1 MNRKSLLLFA
11 LMALFAPLAVM
22 GQGFDH
28 LTYFT
33 QTSTDDFKHGTPY
46 LVDIADGSVSLQ
58 YRMSSVAEWA
68 STTNMPQTLKQH
80 QVVTW
85 RDYVILVGGSS
96 NGTNAVNTVY
106 RATKQDNGISG
117 WSGLNGMPVAL
128 KDMAVVATQTR
139 LIVMGGRNENGV
151 SDKIYYAPFNN
162 DGSIGSWTESE
173 VALPNP
179 TYGLRAVL
187 AMGNIYLL
195 GGTAVIDSVE
205 TVTANTYLLKV
216 NADGDIASVAEATS
230 LPEARNGHAVA
241 FYDSKIFVTGGCD
254 ATATATNTVW
264 SSTVSTSGTL
274 GEWTVRTEM
283 PKALYDHTA
292 VFANGVLAVLGGND
306 GTIVNDEFY
315 YTTLDATALTW
326 TLSDIYMPARYT
338 QGASFAFGDKIFFC
352 GGEALSGAIN
362 SNVAYMPVTTTNK
375 PIRKTAFVSEPIY
388 VGSAKTMQ
396 QLDYTITLGTGTSCE
411 ILYRTAGT
419 NKVFGNWTSKSSN
432 NPATINQSK
441 CYIQYMFRFS
451 ATSSCT
457 ENLSL
462 DDVTLMISGYTQLAG
477 NLNDISTLT
486 LTGSPYWVTQ
496 DVSFT
501 SGTHNIEAGVT
512 IYFRANT
519 KLTVGQASV
528 NFNGTSA
535 NPITLTYEDT
545 GEGLWNGVKFE
556 DASDNGVSSVMNYT
570 IIEKVNQNS
579 SQGALY
585 LYYTNQPTMDH
596 CTFRNSAYGLDL
608 TNSNPTVTNCTMS
621 YNRYDGLWLSSSAPT
636 CTSCTIS
643 YNQRAGIYYANSNFN
658 ATFNGVTSK
667 NNLYGIYSCTPD
679 HSFTFG
685 SSDISLTGN
694 TGAGIAIAGGRIAS
708 DQTWNKYT
716 GGYALLGNVEIYG
729 GTPKLT
735 IQAGTTIK
743 GNTGCGLYVGAGG
756 SQGGMLYAVGTT
768 SQLITFTSLNGEVG
782 GWDGVRFRD
791 GSDYSST
798 SSMRRCV
805 VEKGTTNLVCENTN
819 QPTAKWCTFQDAR
832 DQNVYLNNASISLEG
847 STLKNAPRG
856 LWVNS
861 SAPSLV
867 SVVFENHSEAC
878 VYHNNECYP
887 TYSDCTMKDSQVGIR
902 YWTCNRD
909 FTIVD
914 NVSFENNW
922 CNIGMPGGRIDTDR
936 SWVTNTYAIFD
947 DLHVGRYYNYS
958 PNHCR
963 LTLAPGSILKFAEGK
978 RMDISEYHYY
988 GELYAEGSSSQPITF
1003 TSLNGEIGGWNGLVF
1018 NGESDDFTG
1027 ASSSL
1032 KHCIIEKANERN
1044 LHLGS
1049 TYQPGLIEDCIF
1061 RQSVQHCV
1069 YMGDSR
1075 DTLRNCAFEDNA
1087 GYTLYY
1093 NNAYY
1098 VGELENLT
1106 FIGNLYN
1113 GVTVDG
1119 GHISEDRTW
1128 NAYTY
1133 FVLNDIR
1140 VGRYYGYSPNH
1151 CRLTLAPGTALKF
1164 ASGKRMDI
1172 GGYWS
1177 NTYYGELYA
1186 EGTAEQPI
1194 TFTSLNG
1201 EIGGWNGLVFNGQSD
1216 DFGGASSSLKH
1227 CIMEKGNEFNLYT
1240 SGTTLPEI
1248 ENCIFQSSSGY
1259 GICLGSEYCQTIKNT
1274 VVTNNGG
1281 HGIKSD
1287 GALIGMINVQ
1297 VLNNGGYGM
1306 YYTNAH
1312 YLVGF
1317 ENVSI
1322 EGNQEGQIALDGGH
1336 ISDDR
1341 NWNAYTYDVLNDI
1354 RVGRYYGYSPNH
1366 CRLTLA
1372 PGTALKFA
1380 SGKRMD
1386 IGGYWSNTYYGEL
1399 YAEGTAEQPI
1409 TFTSL
1414 NGEIGGWNGLVF
1426 NSQSDDFSGA
1436 SSSLKHCIIEK
1447 GNERNLHLGSTYQP
1461 GLIEDCIFR
1470 QSVQHCVYMGD
1481 SRDTLRNCAFED
1493 NAGYTL
1499 YYNNAYY
1506 VGELENLTFI
1516 GNLYNGVTVDG
1527 GHISEDRTWNAY
1539 TYFVLNDIRVGRYY
1553 GYSPNHCRLTLAPG
1567 TALKFASG
1575 KRMDIG
1581 GYWSNTYYGELYAE
1595 GTSEQPITFTS
1606 MNGEVGGWNGLYF
1619 DPRSDDF
1626 TNASSSLKHCIIEN
1640 GNEYNLYSSGTTLPE
1655 IEHCV
1660 FQNSNGYG
1668 LRFGNEYNKTIKNTV
1683 IKNNASHGIY
1693 ITDVTPF
1700 TLGGAPEYA
1709 CSIYGNGGYAV
1720 YQDGSSN
1727 INMSYN
1733 FWGQPGYRQVE
1744 DEFVYDKLD
1753 DPNKGRITVN
1763 PTCWFPM
1770 ENFNRVRGYFTYN
1783 ETQLMAGK
1791 RVKII
1796 NANGTQQAAV
1806 NTNSNG
1812 RFTFSNYSVSVYNTI
1827 NTDFGIDIL
1836 AGVNATDALLVM
1848 RHFVH
1853 LDTLTGSQLAA
1864 ADVNLSGNINGTDAM
1879 LIMRRAIDEEFPS
1892 GDYYYYSPSGMS
1904 ITENNVEYDLSFLCY
1919 GDVNGSYTLPSR
1931 DNGIELLHEGQ
1942 LLAGSYQEMELP
1954 VSIKQAV
1961 EMGALTLRFGYP
1973 EEYIEIE
1980 GVVLAATGESLL
1992 FTANEGELTT
2002 VWFSL
2007 QPLALAE
2014 NDGLII
2020 IKVRTKDLSDINE
2033 PVAFSL
2039 SAYSE
2044 MADGNAQVLEGV
2056 AIAMPD
2062 IVTQTLGVSGNA
2074 TTGVALSLYPN
2085 PAKDVCTMV
2094 YQLPEAGRV
2103 TVSVYNTMGVKVM
2116 DVADFR
2122 QEEGRHELRLSTASL
2137 AAGMYTCRITFE
2149 GESSW
2154 VKTTK
2159 LTIEK

>member
-1 MNRKSLLLFA
+1 
-11 LMALFAPLAVM
+11 MALFAPLAMM
-22 GQGFDH
+22 GQEFDH

-58 YRMSSVAEWA
+58 YRMSSVAEWV

-106 RATKQDNGISG
+106 RATKQASGISG

-139 LIVMGGRNENGV
+139 LIVMGGRNNSGTM
-151 SDKIYYAPFNN
+151 SDMIYSAPFNS
-162 DGSIGSWTESE
+162 DGSIGSWTASE
-173 VALPNP
+173 VTLPHP
-179 TYGLRAVL
+179 ACGMRAVL

-195 GGTAVIDSVE
+195 GGTAIIDSVE
-205 TVTANTYLLKV
+205 TVTSNTYLLKV
-216 NADGDIASVAEATS
+216 NADGDIASIAEARS

-254 ATATATNTVW
+254 STAMATNTVW

-274 GEWTVRTEM
+274 GEWTERTEM

-352 GGEALSGAIN
+352 GGEALSGVIN

-388 VGSAKTMQ
+388 VGTAKTMQ
-396 QLDYTITLGTGTSCE
+396 QLEYTITLGTGTSCE

-419 NKVFGNWTSKSSN
+419 NKVFGSWTSKSSN

-441 CYIQYMFRFS
+441 NYIQYMFRFS

-457 ENLSL
+457 QNLSL
-462 DDVTLMISGYTQLAG
+462 DDVSLVISGYSQLTG
-477 NLNDISTLT
+477 NLNDIPTLT
-486 LTGSPYWVTQ
+486 LAGSPYWVTET
-496 DVSFT
+496 VSFT
-501 SGTHNIEAGVT
+501 SGTHDIEAGVT
-512 IYFRANT
+512 IMFQPNT
-519 KLTVGQASV
+519 GMNIGQASV
-528 NFNGTSA
+528 NFNGTQAS
-535 NPITLTYEDT
+535 PILLTAYEAAA
-545 GEGLWNGVKFE
+545 GSWNGVYFQ
-556 DASDNGVSSVMNYT
+556 DASDNGVTSVMNYT
-570 IIEKVNQNS
+570 TIEKAGHGDNESNLR
-579 SQGALY
+579 LY
-585 LYYTNQPTMDH
+585 NTNQPTISH
-596 CTFRNSAYGLDL
+596 CTFKLSVTDGTWFQNSSPTISNCTFTQNEGAGLWL
-608 TNSNPTVTNCTMS
+608 TNS
-621 YNRYDGLWLSSSAPT
+621 SAE
-636 CTSCTIS
+636 CTSCTMS
-643 YNQRAGIYYANSNFN
+643 SNGTSGLVLNNSTPTCNSCTMMGNTFAGIRFHTSNFN
-658 ATFNGVTSK
+658 ATFNGVVSK

-694 TGAGIAIAGGRIAS
+694 TGAGIAVAGGRIAS

-832 DQNVYLNNASISLEG
+832 DQNVYLNSASISLEG

-887 TYSDCTMKDSQVGIR
+887 TYSDCMMKDSHIGIR
-902 YWTCNRD
+902 YWTPDKEMVNNSNI
-909 FTIVD
+909 T
-914 NVSFENNW
+914 FENNMA
-922 CNIGMPGGRIDTDR
+922 NIGMPSGHIQTSRTWDA
-936 SWVTNTYAIFD
+936 NTYAILGELRLSRIYWD
-947 DLHVGRYYNYS
+947 NYI
-958 PNHCR
+958 PR
-963 LTLAPGSILKFAEGK
+963 LTLMPGTVMKFAEGAK
-978 RMDISEYHYY
+978 MEVSGYYSYNYY
-988 GELYAEGSSSQPITF
+988 GELYAEGTEDQPITF
-1003 TSLNGEIGGWNGLVF
+1003 TSINGESGGWNGLYF
-1018 NGESDDFTG
+1018 DPRSDDFTN

-1032 KHCIIEKANERN
+1032 KHCIIENGNGYN
-1044 LHLGS
+1044 LYLNA
-1049 TYQPGLIEDCIF
+1049 TNQPSVIEDCVF
-1061 RQSVQHCV
+1061 RNSAQKGV
-1069 YMGDSR
+1069 YMNDSYN
-1075 DTLRNCAFEDNA
+1075 TIRNCTFENNA
-1087 GYTLYY
+1087 GYALYY
-1093 NNAYY
+1093 NNAHY
-1098 VGELENLT
+1098 VGVLEGLT
-1106 FIGNLYN
+1106 FTGNLQD
-1113 GVTVDG
+1113 GVTVNG
-1119 GHISEDRTW
+1119 GHISDTRTW

-1133 FVLNDIR
+1133 FILSELRLSRIYWDNYI
-1140 VGRYYGYSPNH
+1140 P
-1151 CRLTLAPGTALKF
+1151 RLTLMPGTVMKF
-1164 ASGKRMDI
+1164 AEGAKMEVSG
-1172 GGYWS
+1172 YYS
-1177 NTYYGELYA
+1177 YNYYGELYA
-1186 EGTAEQPI
+1186 EGTEDQPI
-1194 TFTSLNG
+1194 TFTSING
-1201 EIGGWNGLVFNGQSD
+1201 ES
-1216 DFGGASSSLKH
+1216 
-1227 CIMEKGNEFNLYT
+1227 
-1240 SGTTLPEI
+1240 
-1248 ENCIFQSSSGY
+1248 
-1259 GICLGSEYCQTIKNT
+1259 
-1274 VVTNNGG
+1274 
-1281 HGIKSD
+1281 
-1287 GALIGMINVQ
+1287 
-1297 VLNNGGYGM
+1297 
-1306 YYTNAH
+1306 
-1312 YLVGF
+1312 
-1317 ENVSI
+1317 
-1322 EGNQEGQIALDGGH
+1322 
-1336 ISDDR
+1336 
-1341 NWNAYTYDVLNDI
+1341 
-1354 RVGRYYGYSPNH
+1354 
-1366 CRLTLA
+1366 
-1372 PGTALKFA
+1372 
-1380 SGKRMD
+1380 
-1386 IGGYWSNTYYGEL
+1386 
-1399 YAEGTAEQPI
+1399 
-1409 TFTSL
+1409 
-1414 NGEIGGWNGLVF
+1414 
-1426 NSQSDDFSGA
+1426 
-1436 SSSLKHCIIEK
+1436 
-1447 GNERNLHLGSTYQP
+1447 
-1461 GLIEDCIFR
+1461 
-1470 QSVQHCVYMGD
+1470 
-1481 SRDTLRNCAFED
+1481 
-1493 NAGYTL
+1493 
-1499 YYNNAYY
+1499 
-1506 VGELENLTFI
+1506 
-1516 GNLYNGVTVDG
+1516 
-1527 GHISEDRTWNAY
+1527 
-1539 TYFVLNDIRVGRYY
+1539 
-1553 GYSPNHCRLTLAPG
+1553 
-1567 TALKFASG
+1567 
-1575 KRMDIG
+1575 
-1581 GYWSNTYYGELYAE
+1581 
-1595 GTSEQPITFTS
+1595 
-1606 MNGEVGGWNGLYF
+1606 GGWNGLYF

-1783 ETQLMAGK
+1783 ESQIMAGK

-1806 NTNSNG
+1806 NTNSSG
-1812 RFTFSNYSVSVYNTI
+1812 RFTFSNYHVNVYNTI

-1853 LDTLTGSQLAA
+1853 LDTLTGSQLSA

-1961 EMGALTLRFGYP
+1961 ELGALTLRFGYP
-1973 EEYIEIE
+1973 EEYVEIE
-1980 GVVLAATGESLL
+1980 DVVLAATGESLL

-2020 IKVRTKDLSDINE
+2020 IKVRTKDLSNINE

-2044 MADGNAQVLEGV
+2044 LADGNAQVLDGV

-2062 IVTQTLGVSGNA
+2062 IVTETLGVSENTTNGN
-2074 TTGVALSLYPN
+2074 VALAMYPN
-2085 PAKDVCTMV
+2085 PAKDVCTMA

-2122 QEEGRHELRLSTASL
+2122 QEEGRHELQIATSNL

>member
-22 GQGFDH
+22 GQEFDH

-58 YRMSSVAEWA
+58 YRMSSVAEWV

-85 RDYVILVGGSS
+85 RDWVYLVGGSS
-96 NGTNAVNTVY
+96 DGTNAVSTVY
-106 RATKQDNGISG
+106 RATKQTNGISG
-117 WSGLNGMPVAL
+117 WTGLNNMPVTR

-139 LIVMGGRNENGV
+139 LFVIGGRNSSGTMY
-151 SDKIYYAPFNN
+151 DKIYSAPFNS
-162 DGSIGSWTESE
+162 DGSIGSWTASE
-173 VALPNP
+173 VTLPHP
-179 TYGLRAVL
+179 ACGMRAVL

-195 GGTAVIDSVE
+195 GGTAIIDSVE
-205 TVTANTYLLKV
+205 TVTNNTYLLKV
-216 NADGDIASVAEATS
+216 NADGDIASIAEATS
-230 LPEARNGHAVA
+230 LPEARSGHAVA

-254 ATATATNTVW
+254 ATATPKNTVW
-264 SSTVSTSGTL
+264 SAIVGTSGVL
-274 GEWTVRTEM
+274 GEWTERTEM

-306 GTIVNDEFY
+306 GTMVNDEFY

-396 QLDYTITLGTGTSCE
+396 QLDYTINLGTGTSCE
-411 ILYRTAGT
+411 ILFRTAGT
-419 NKVFGNWTSKSSN
+419 NKVFGSWTSRSSN

-441 CYIQYMFRFS
+441 NYIQYMFRFS

-457 ENLSL
+457 QNLSL
-462 DDVTLMISGYTQLAG
+462 DDVSLVISGYSQLTG
-477 NLNDISTLT
+477 NLNDIPTLT
-486 LTGSPYWVTQ
+486 LAGSPYWVTQ

-501 SGTHNIEAGVT
+501 SGTHDIEAGVT
-512 IYFRANT
+512 IMFQPNT
-519 KLTVGQASV
+519 GMTIGQASV
-528 NFNGTSA
+528 NFNGTQAS
-535 NPITLTYEDT
+535 PILLTAYEAAA
-545 GEGLWNGVKFE
+545 GSWNGVYFQ

-570 IIEKVNQNS
+570 TIEKAGNGGND
-579 SQGALY
+579 ANLY
-585 LYYTNQPTMDH
+585 LYYTNQPTMSH
-596 CTFRNSAYGLDL
+596 CTFKLAQGRGAVFQNS
-608 TNSNPTVTNCTMS
+608 SPTITNCTFTENTGRGLMLYNSSPSCTSCTMS
-621 YNRYDGLWLSSSAPT
+621 NNNVGLGLDNSAPT
-636 CTSCTIS
+636 CNSCTMMGNS
-643 YNQRAGIYYANSNFN
+643 YAGIYFHTANFN
-658 ATFNGVTSK
+658 ATFTSVTSK

-685 SSDISLTGN
+685 TSNISLSNN
-694 TGAGIAIAGGRIAS
+694 TNAGIGIAGGRIAS

-847 STLKNAPRG
+847 STLKNAPKG

-867 SVVFENHSEAC
+867 SVVFENHSEVC
-878 VYHNNECYP
+878 VYHNNECNP
-887 TYSDCTMKDSQVGIR
+887 TYSDCTMKDSHIGIR

-909 FTIVD
+909 FTDVD
-914 NVSFENNW
+914 NVSFENNY
-922 CNIGMPGGRIDTDR
+922 CNIGMPGGDINASRT
-936 SWVTNTYAIFD
+936 WETNSYAI
-947 DLHVGRYYNYS
+947 LGSIRVGGYNAIR
-958 PNHCR
+958 R
-963 LTLAPGSILKFAEGK
+963 LTIDPGATLRFAESTNLSFSWYGS
-978 RMDISEYHYY
+978 DYYGYHYY
-988 GELYAEGSSSQPITF
+988 GELNAVGTEESPI
-1003 TSLNGEIGGWNGLVF
+1003 V
-1018 NGESDDFTG
+1018 
-1027 ASSSL
+1027 
-1032 KHCIIEKANERN
+1032 
-1044 LHLGS
+1044 
-1049 TYQPGLIEDCIF
+1049 
-1061 RQSVQHCV
+1061 
-1069 YMGDSR
+1069 
-1075 DTLRNCAFEDNA
+1075 
-1087 GYTLYY
+1087 
-1093 NNAYY
+1093 
-1098 VGELENLT
+1098 
-1106 FIGNLYN
+1106 
-1113 GVTVDG
+1113 
-1119 GHISEDRTW
+1119 
-1128 NAYTY
+1128 
-1133 FVLNDIR
+1133 
-1140 VGRYYGYSPNH
+1140 
-1151 CRLTLAPGTALKF
+1151 
-1164 ASGKRMDI
+1164 
-1172 GGYWS
+1172 
-1177 NTYYGELYA
+1177 
-1186 EGTAEQPI
+1186 
-1194 TFTSLNG
+1194 
-1201 EIGGWNGLVFNGQSD
+1201 
-1216 DFGGASSSLKH
+1216 
-1227 CIMEKGNEFNLYT
+1227 
-1240 SGTTLPEI
+1240 
-1248 ENCIFQSSSGY
+1248 
-1259 GICLGSEYCQTIKNT
+1259 
-1274 VVTNNGG
+1274 
-1281 HGIKSD
+1281 
-1287 GALIGMINVQ
+1287 
-1297 VLNNGGYGM
+1297 
-1306 YYTNAH
+1306 
-1312 YLVGF
+1312 
-1317 ENVSI
+1317 
-1322 EGNQEGQIALDGGH
+1322 
-1336 ISDDR
+1336 
-1341 NWNAYTYDVLNDI
+1341 
-1354 RVGRYYGYSPNH
+1354 
-1366 CRLTLA
+1366 
-1372 PGTALKFA
+1372 
-1380 SGKRMD
+1380 
-1386 IGGYWSNTYYGEL
+1386 
-1399 YAEGTAEQPI
+1399 
-1409 TFTSL
+1409 
-1414 NGEIGGWNGLVF
+1414 
-1426 NSQSDDFSGA
+1426 
-1436 SSSLKHCIIEK
+1436 
-1447 GNERNLHLGSTYQP
+1447 
-1461 GLIEDCIFR
+1461 
-1470 QSVQHCVYMGD
+1470 
-1481 SRDTLRNCAFED
+1481 
-1493 NAGYTL
+1493 
-1499 YYNNAYY
+1499 
-1506 VGELENLTFI
+1506 
-1516 GNLYNGVTVDG
+1516 
-1527 GHISEDRTWNAY
+1527 
-1539 TYFVLNDIRVGRYY
+1539 
-1553 GYSPNHCRLTLAPG
+1553 
-1567 TALKFASG
+1567 
-1575 KRMDIG
+1575 
-1581 GYWSNTYYGELYAE
+1581 
-1595 GTSEQPITFTS
+1595 FTS
-1606 MNGEVGGWNGLYF
+1606 MNGESGGWNGIVF
-1619 DPRSDDF
+1619 DDRSDNM
-1626 TNASSSLKHCIIEN
+1626 TGQESILQHCIIEN
-1640 GNEYNLYSSGTTLPE
+1640 GNEYNLHLSYTNQPSV
-1655 IEHCV
+1655 IENCLL
-1660 FQNSNGYG
+1660 QNSNGYG
-1668 LRFGNEYNKTIKNTV
+1668 LYFYDCGNGVTVSDCQFQNNGNYGLYFNNAYYVHDFANLTFTGNLHDGIAMGGGDITVNRTWNTYDYYILGSVRVGGYNAIRRLTIDPGATLRFAESTNLSFSWYGSDYYGYHYYGELNAVGTEESPIVFTSMNGESGGWNGIVFDDRSDNMTGQESILQHCIIENGNEYNLHLSYTNQPSVIENCLLQNSNGYGLYFYYASPTVGKCV

-1693 ITDVTPF
+1693 LNNNAHPIV
-1700 TLGGAPEYA
+1700 GGSAENA
-1709 CSIYGNGGYAV
+1709 NSIYGNGGYQA
-1720 YQDGSSN
+1720 YQDGGQN
-1727 INMSYN
+1727 VNMTYN
-1733 FWGQPGYRQVE
+1733 FWGQPSYRLVE

-1753 DPNKGRITVN
+1753 NPDKGRITVN

-1783 ETQLMAGK
+1783 ESQIMAGK

-1812 RFTFSNYSVSVYNTI
+1812 RFTFNNYHVNVYNTI

-1853 LDTLTGSQLAA
+1853 LDTLTGGQLFA

-1973 EEYIEIE
+1973 EEYVEIE
-1980 GVVLAATGESLL
+1980 DVVLAATGESLL

-2020 IKVRTKDLSDINE
+2020 IKVRTKDLSNINE

-2044 MADGNAQVLEGV
+2044 LADGNAQVLDGV

-2062 IVTQTLGVSGNA
+2062 IVTETLGVSENTTNGN
-2074 TTGVALSLYPN
+2074 VALAMYPN
-2085 PAKDVCTMV
+2085 PAKDVCTMA